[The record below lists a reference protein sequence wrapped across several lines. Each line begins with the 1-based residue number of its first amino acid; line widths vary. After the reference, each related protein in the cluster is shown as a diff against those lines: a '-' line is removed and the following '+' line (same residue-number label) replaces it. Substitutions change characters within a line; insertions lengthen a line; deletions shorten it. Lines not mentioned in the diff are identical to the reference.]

1 MAESESVSLG
11 GDSEEKGD
19 NMERGGMDIH
29 LLWGRS
35 GKSHKLDAPVL
46 RSYTGEISPLAVQRT
61 AETNRRAVGSLDCA
75 CEERSN
81 KVCT

>member
-1 MAESESVSLG
+1 MIGSGPVPLG